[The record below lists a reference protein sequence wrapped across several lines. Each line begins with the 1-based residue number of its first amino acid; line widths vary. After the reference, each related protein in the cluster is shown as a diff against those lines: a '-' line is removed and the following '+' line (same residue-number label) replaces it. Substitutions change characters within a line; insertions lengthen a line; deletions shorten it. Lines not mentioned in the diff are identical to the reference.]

1 MLLRPC
7 RVGSLGGECGG
18 IYRGELAGEREEGE
32 RGGDVRV
39 YEVDD
44 VSREVAV
51 LRKLSRQV
59 SSLLFGRDWRDSTG
73 QFKSDAL
80 TSTFVPTKRVMHEEI
95 RDRNAPFPVK
105 SSQSMPSAMI
115 SLPSLAVGRTFCASG
130 IERPW
135 KRIPLVHI
143 EWLVRKEG
151 RGRGGAEYKHLVG
164 IE

>member
-1 MLLRPC
+1 M
-7 RVGSLGGECGG
+7 GGECGG

-44 VSREVAV
+44 VFWEVAV
-51 LRKLSRQV
+51 LRELSRQV
-59 SSLLFGRDWRDSTG
+59 SSLLFGRDWKDSSG
-73 QFKSDAL
+73 QFKSDNL
-80 TSTFVPTKRVMHEEI
+80 TSTIVPATIATYKESRV
-95 RDRNAPFPVK
+95 RYSPFPVK

-143 EWLVRKEG
+143 E
-151 RGRGGAEYKHLVG
+151 
-164 IE
+164 